1 MIRAALAT
9 LMLVTPAAAQDRV
22 VVIGGGLAEIVY
34 ALGQDHRLVGRD
46 TTASFPPPVNDLPD
60 VGYMR
65 ALSPE
70 GLLQLDP
77 DLILASEGAGPLET
91 IQIMQAADVPFVQ
104 ITEAPSAGAVLER
117 VEMVAQHLH
126 AQDAGAALVAE
137 LRADFAALADQ
148 TALVRT
154 PRRAMFVLSA
164 QGGRINAAGRDTGAG
179 AMIELAGAV
188 NAFDDFAGYRLLTD
202 EAIAAAAPDVI
213 VMMDRDGDH
222 ALSNAEIAAH
232 PALGLT
238 PAAQKGQIIRMN
250 GIYLLGFG
258 PRTAQAAHDL
268 HKAIYPSLTHQGG

>member
-1 MIRAALAT
+1 MIRAALLTA
-9 LMLVTPAAAQDRV
+9 LLATPAAAQDRV

-34 ALGQDHRLVGRD
+34 ALEQEHRLVGRD
-46 TTASFPPPVNDLPD
+46 TTASYPPAVNDLPD

-77 DLILASEGAGPLET
+77 DLILASDGAGPLET

-104 ITEAPSAGAVLER
+104 IPETASMDGVLER
-117 VEMVAQHLH
+117 VEQVAQHLQ
-126 AQDAGAALVAE
+126 AQDAGAQLVDR
-137 LRADFAALADQ
+137 LRADFAALAQQ
-148 TALVRT
+148 TAQVTT
-154 PRRAMFVLSA
+154 PHRVMFVLSA

-179 AMIELAGAV
+179 AMIHMAGAV

-202 EAIAAAAPDVI
+202 EAIAAAAPDAI

-222 ALSNAEIAAH
+222 ALSDTQIASH

-238 PAAQKGQIIRMN
+238 PAAQNGQIIRMN

-258 PRTAQAAHDL
+258 PRTAQAAQDL
-268 HKAIYPSLTHQGG
+268 HKAIYPALTHQEG